1 MRIPK
6 VLASALRIATLTGA
20 VLASGSA
27 GAVPVPPPV
36 PVTIPSSALL
46 GGVPTTPGTGLTGN
60 YYRLAAPAANL
71 SAAAA
76 AAALMSSP
84 TAQFIASTVCFPTC
98 GATMQDGNSIAAY
111 VQTNG
116 TLLSGSGFLGASYTS
131 FAGALLISQAGTYRF
146 SLYSDDGASLRIGD
160 VTVISM
166 PTTQSWAGASGSA
179 IFAQAGL
186 YPILVNEFDI
196 GGYTG
201 VTLME
206 GYSAVPT
213 SSLYGETAAPEPGT
227 LGLAATGLIGLAA
240 FRRRR
245 PAEAA

>member
-6 VLASALRIATLTGA
+6 VLAPALWIATLMGA

-46 GGVPTTPGTGLTGN
+46 SGVPTTAGTGLTGN
-60 YYRLAAPAANL
+60 YYRLVAPAANL

-76 AAALMSSP
+76 AAALMAP
-84 TAQFIASTVCFPTC
+84 TAEFTAQTVCFPTC
-98 GATMQDGNSIAAY
+98 GATMQDGNSITSY
-111 VQTNG
+111 IQTNG
-116 TLLSGSGFLGASYTS
+116 TLVSGSGFLGASYTS
-131 FAGALLISQAGTYRF
+131 FAGDLLISQAGTYSF
-146 SLYSDDGASLRIGD
+146 SLYSDDGASLRIGG
-160 VTVISM
+160 VTVIWM

-179 IFAQAGL
+179 TFSQAGL

-201 VTLME
+201 ITLME
-206 GYSAVPT
+206 GYAAIPT
-213 SSLYGETAAPEPGT
+213 SSLYGETAVPEPGT
-227 LGLAATGLIGLAA
+227 LSLAATGLIGLVA

-245 PAEAA
+245 PAAAA